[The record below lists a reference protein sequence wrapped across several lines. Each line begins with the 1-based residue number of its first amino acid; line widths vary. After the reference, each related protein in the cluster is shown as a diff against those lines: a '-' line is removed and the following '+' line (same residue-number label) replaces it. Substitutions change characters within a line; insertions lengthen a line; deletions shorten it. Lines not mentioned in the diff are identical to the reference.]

1 MVALCSKTYV
11 IQNSKEGHFKLS
23 CKGINKKFVQD
34 PLAIM
39 TGVLENQTRQL
50 GVNRGFRARDN
61 TMYTYSQQR
70 VGFRYFYC
78 KRKVEDDGIH
88 TSPLD
93 LVLSPWPDFNRFV
106 FKNDWFDS
114 LCHTYDF
121 DFYHGETKFL
131 SIEHFISYSMVEFHK
146 GKDEAWLVQMTESQT
161 DIPKF
166 QKGIKVKLLWYEKLK
181 EILNVALQ
189 VKLLKCVEF
198 KAALQSIVYNEIVY
212 ADKDMFL
219 GCGMD
224 YNVAILTKSCRY
236 PGQNILGEMLS
247 DCRKEITHV
256 V

>member
-1 MVALCSKTYV
+1 
-11 IQNSKEGHFKLS
+11 
-23 CKGINKKFVQD
+23 
-34 PLAIM
+34 M

-70 VGFRYFYC
+70 VGFGYFYC
-78 KRKVEDDGIH
+78 KRKVEDVGIH

-106 FKNDWFDS
+106 FKNDRFNH

-146 GKDEAWLVQMTESQT
+146 GKDEARLVQMTESQT

-189 VKLLKCVEF
+189 VKLLKCAEF

-224 YNVAILTKSCRY
+224 YNVAILTKSC
-236 PGQNILGEMLS
+236 
-247 DCRKEITHV
+247 
-256 V
+256 